1 MVICTF
7 RFMRTLFIALT
18 LLILI
23 GNSFTLRSQDF
34 HSDLDIDCD
43 TAQLHLSDYLESL
56 PHYEISMGKK
66 KSLQTKDQKLKLAFY
81 VALLHYP
88 ELHDKK
94 MSLRLKS
101 ISSTMQAQPHPN
113 FILKRKSQRA
123 YKININDNPD
133 YTGIY
138 YRDLSFNALVGWL
151 GHEFAHVLEYSKM
164 NNRELLGFIS
174 SYVFDKRTMRKTER
188 TADRETIKHGLGNQL
203 LDGAHFFH
211 RSKKVSKRYRKKNKK
226 YYLSEE
232 EIIADIKK
240 NCD

>member
-1 MVICTF
+1 
-7 RFMRTLFIALT
+7 MRTSFIAF
-18 LLILI
+18 ILALSI
-23 GNSFTLRSQDF
+23 GNSFGLISQDI
-34 HSDLDIDCD
+34 HSVRDNNCD
-43 TAQLHLSDYLESL
+43 TARYSLKDYVDSL
-56 PHYEISMGKK
+56 KYFEMLMGEN
-66 KSLQTKDQKLKLAFY
+66 KSLNTTDQKLKLAFY

-94 MSLRLKS
+94 ISLRLKS

-151 GHEFAHVLEYSKM
+151 GHEFAHVLDYSKM
-164 NNRELLGFIS
+164 NNRELLVFIS

-188 TADRETIKHGLGNQL
+188 TADRETIKRGLGNQL

-211 RSKKVSKRYRKKNKK
+211 RSKKVSKRYREKNKK

-232 EIIADIKK
+232 EIIADIKR